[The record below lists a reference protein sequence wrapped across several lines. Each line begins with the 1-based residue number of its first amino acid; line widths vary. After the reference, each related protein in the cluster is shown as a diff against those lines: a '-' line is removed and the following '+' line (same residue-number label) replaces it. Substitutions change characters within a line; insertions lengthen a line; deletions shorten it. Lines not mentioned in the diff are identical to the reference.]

1 MNHHQDTKTPR
12 KDLPEDLER
21 LATVVVDAAIKVHS
35 VLGPGLLESVYEA
48 CLAYELTNRG
58 LKVASQVWLPIIYEG
73 MKLDAGLRIDLLIE
87 DQIVIELKSVET
99 ILPVHHAQLI
109 TYLKLSGHRL
119 GFLMNFNARL
129 LKDGLHRRVL

>member
-1 MNHHQDTKTPR
+1 M
-12 KDLPEDLER
+12 
-21 LATVVVDAAIKVHS
+21 VVDAAIKVHS